1 MKESCLLRKCFQLV
15 AGLLLLAGI
24 NGCTDQSNPIAMT
37 ADRVIVLEDI
47 QLQLSPGDIP
57 VETLL
62 KIQLKSQSPLV
73 LVSGELTGVSMYMGK
88 IPLRFTQD
96 PATGLWHADFM
107 LGACSEPNMTWK
119 LKLLLTDPQ
128 GQSRQL
134 TTNFQS
140 SWR

>member
-1 MKESCLLRKCFQLV
+1 MLRRCFQLV

-24 NGCTDQSNPIAMT
+24 NGCTDQSKPIAIA
-37 ADRVIVLEDI
+37 ADRVIVLDDI

-73 LVSGELTGVSMYMGK
+73 LVSAELTGVSMYMGR
-88 IPLRFTQD
+88 IPLRFVQD
-96 PATGLWHADFM
+96 PSTGLWHADFM
-107 LGACSEPNMTWK
+107 LGACSDPKMTWQ
-119 LKLLLTDPQ
+119 LELILTDLQ

>member
-1 MKESCLLRKCFQLV
+1 MLRKCFQLV
-15 AGLLLLAGI
+15 AGLLLLAGLH
-24 NGCTDQSNPIAMT
+24 GCTDQSNAEAVS

-62 KIQLKSQSPLV
+62 KMQLKSQSPLV
-73 LVSGELTGVSMYMGK
+73 QVSGELTGVSMYMGR
-88 IPLRFTQD
+88 IPLRFAQD
-96 PATGLWHADFM
+96 PATGLWQADFM
-107 LGACSEPNMTWK
+107 LGACSDPKMIWQLELT
-119 LKLLLTDPQ
+119 LTDLQ